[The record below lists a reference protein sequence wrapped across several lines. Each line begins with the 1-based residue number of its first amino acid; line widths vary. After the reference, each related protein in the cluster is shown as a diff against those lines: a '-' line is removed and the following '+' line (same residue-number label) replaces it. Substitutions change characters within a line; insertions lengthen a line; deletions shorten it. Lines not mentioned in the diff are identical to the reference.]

1 VNEKLRPSSDPPT
14 EHLPSITTTQLQRI
28 KQSALAPKMRNGDD
42 NNAEHQHNTDDRVA
56 QARKEHM
63 KQLEI
68 EDIER
73 QRELGTQS
81 DQAKLDRIR
90 QEAQQKIDENADIVK
105 LLQSCSERASTF
117 AIRDLQLKDKEER
130 ERKEKDYERRMIL
143 SMEINRL
150 EELEAREVEEAKRK
164 QKMIDDRKV
173 IERQIEERAQTKLL
187 QEEARD
193 QENREMLESIRM
205 HQLEAE
211 EKARKK
217 REYAERAREE
227 IIRENESHIA
237 TKQERKLLEK
247 KEDEMMVAYQLE
259 QDEKLRKR
267 EAEEAEADRKKREIQ
282 KRLLDEQERTMDRR
296 SEMDEL
302 RARRAM
308 EDAERKYRQKKLIEA
323 QKKKRDM
330 ELLHEARR
338 QQQEEKLEKQRLVAE
353 QKQEEYISALRHASS
368 MAERER
374 AEEVYAK
381 KKNAEL
387 IQNLQQ
393 QIEENKAAK
402 AARDRQ
408 KFQEGGRIKQ
418 ELVSAKLA
426 VICVL
431 MRSLFYI
438 VSNCFQIISTSRLRP
453 KREPSLRVSETKW

>member
-1 VNEKLRPSSDPPT
+1 VKEKPQPSNDPPT
-14 EHLPSITTTQLQRI
+14 KNLPSITSTQLQRI
-28 KQSALAPKMRNGDD
+28 KQSALAPVMRNCDD
-42 NNAEHQHNTDDRVA
+42 SNSSTNNTEHQHNADKVA

-63 KQLEI
+63 KRLEI

-73 QRELGTQS
+73 QRKLGTQS

-117 AIRDLQLKDKEER
+117 AIRDLQLKDKAER

-150 EELEAREVEEAKRK
+150 QELEAREAEEAKRK

-173 IERQIEERAQTKLL
+173 IERQIEERAQAKLL

-193 QENREMLESIRM
+193 QENCEMLESIQM

-211 EKARKK
+211 EKIRKK
-217 REYAERAREE
+217 KEYAERAREE
-227 IIRENESHIA
+227 IIRENEAHIA
-237 TKQERKLLEK
+237 TKRERKLLEK

-282 KRLLDEQERTMDRR
+282 KKLLDEQERTMDRR

-302 RARRAM
+302 RARRAT

-330 ELLHEARR
+330 ELLDEARR
-338 QQQEEKLEKQRLVAE
+338 QQQEEKLENQRLIAQ
-353 QKQEEYISALRHASS
+353 QKQEEYINAMRHASS

-387 IQNLQQ
+387 IRNLQQ

-418 ELVSAKLA
+418 ELVSALQ
-426 VICVL
+426 ICV
-431 MRSLFYI
+431 FWC
-438 VSNCFQIISTSRLRP
+438 VSRYFTF
-453 KREPSLRVSETKW
+453 

>member
-1 VNEKLRPSSDPPT
+1 
-14 EHLPSITTTQLQRI
+14 
-28 KQSALAPKMRNGDD
+28 
-42 NNAEHQHNTDDRVA
+42 
-56 QARKEHM
+56 
-63 KQLEI
+63 
-68 EDIER
+68 
-73 QRELGTQS
+73 
-81 DQAKLDRIR
+81 
-90 QEAQQKIDENADIVK
+90 
-105 LLQSCSERASTF
+105 
-117 AIRDLQLKDKEER
+117 
-130 ERKEKDYERRMIL
+130 
-143 SMEINRL
+143 
-150 EELEAREVEEAKRK
+150 
-164 QKMIDDRKV
+164 
-173 IERQIEERAQTKLL
+173 
-187 QEEARD
+187 
-193 QENREMLESIRM
+193 
-205 HQLEAE
+205 
-211 EKARKK
+211 
-217 REYAERAREE
+217 
-227 IIRENESHIA
+227 
-237 TKQERKLLEK
+237 
-247 KEDEMMVAYQLE
+247 
-259 QDEKLRKR
+259 
-267 EAEEAEADRKKREIQ
+267 
-282 KRLLDEQERTMDRR
+282 
-296 SEMDEL
+296 
-302 RARRAM
+302 M